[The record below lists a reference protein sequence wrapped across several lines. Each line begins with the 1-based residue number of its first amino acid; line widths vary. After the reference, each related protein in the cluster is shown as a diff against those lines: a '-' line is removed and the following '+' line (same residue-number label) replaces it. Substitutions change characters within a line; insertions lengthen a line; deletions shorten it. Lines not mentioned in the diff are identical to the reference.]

1 MISYNIM
8 IRENEHASKE
18 MFRISIMILTIITYF
33 AAIKVAQS
41 IINPAIEYSSEYLT
55 LMFLMLPVW
64 FIGLSKTAL
73 LLIYRV
79 NHYPKL
85 FVQSVKFIII
95 ATGILF
101 GLVNLLNLN
110 ISKEFIFIFG
120 IINHAVICVS
130 YVIANQYYM
139 SRRRNG
145 INLKNIII
153 IADEEN
159 ESFIENIANQ
169 RELGYKIT
177 MIISDSQKLFD
188 KYSSSIRVVKK
199 TMSMSCLIKSQ
210 IVDEV
215 FYCKNHFNSNEIHH
229 IMDACKEVGIVFRLN
244 SQLINSSARPSE
256 IHHFNHTPFI
266 TYHNKPSNEFA
277 LSWKYIFDFTFSLFV
292 ILLWMPI
299 FVLIGVVIKL
309 TSKGPV
315 IFKQKRV
322 GLHGREFYIYKFRT
336 MMVDAEKMQSSL
348 MDQNEVS
355 GPVFKI
361 KNDPRITRVGKFLR
375 KTSMDELPQFFNVL
389 KGDMSLVGP
398 RPPIMNEVNQYK
410 PWQLRRLSMRP
421 GITCTWQ
428 IMPRRNS
435 ISFEDWM
442 RLDLQY
448 IDNWS
453 LQQDFLLT
461 FKTVRAVIMGSGQ

>member
-1 MISYNIM
+1 MV
-8 IRENEHASKE
+8 RENELVSKSV
-18 MFRISIMILTIITYF
+18 FRIFIMILTIAIYF
-33 AAIKVAQS
+33 SSIKIAQL
-41 IINPAIEYSSEYLT
+41 IVNQEIRYSEEYLT
-55 LMFLMLPVW
+55 LLFLLLPVW

-85 FVQSVKFIII
+85 LVQAVKFIFI
-95 ATGILF
+95 AIGILF
-101 GLVNLLNLN
+101 VLINLLNLSV

-120 IINHAVICVS
+120 IINFVSICIS
-130 YVIANQYYM
+130 YVVANQYYM
-139 SRRRNG
+139 TRRRKG

-159 ESFIENIANQ
+159 ENFIRNIASQ

-177 MIISDSQKLFD
+177 MIITDSQKLYD
-188 KYSSSIRVVKK
+188 KYNAEIKVVKK

-215 FYCKNHFNSNEIHH
+215 FYCKNNFNSIEIQH
-229 IMDACKEVGIVFRLN
+229 IMNACKEVGVVFRLN
-244 SQLINSSARPSE
+244 SQLINMSASPTE
-256 IHHFNHTPFI
+256 IHHFDHIPFI
-266 TYHNKPSNEFA
+266 TYQNKPSNEFA
-277 LSWKYIFDFTFSLFV
+277 LTWKYVFDFSFSLVV
-292 ILLWMPI
+292 IILWMPI
-299 FVLIGVVIKL
+299 FLLIGAMIKFS
-309 TSKGPV
+309 SKGPV
-315 IFKQKRV
+315 VFKQKRV
-322 GLHGREFYIYKFRT
+322 GLFGREFYIYKFRT
-336 MMVDAEKMQSSL
+336 MMVDAEKMQAAI
-348 MDQNEVS
+348 MDQNEAN

-361 KNDPRITRVGKFLR
+361 KNDPRITNIGKFLR
-375 KTSMDELPQFFNVL
+375 KTSLDELPQFFNVL

-398 RPPIMNEVNQYK
+398 RPPIMKEVNQYK

-428 IMPRRNS
+428 IMPSRNT
-435 ISFEDWM
+435 IPFDEWM
-442 RLDLQY
+442 KLDLQY

-453 LQQDFLLT
+453 LQKDFLLT

>member
-1 MISYNIM
+1 M
-8 IRENEHASKE
+8 IRENEQVSKS
-18 MFRISIMILTIITYF
+18 MFRIIIMILTILSYF
-33 AAIKVAQS
+33 SAINIAHFFV
-41 IINPAIEYSSEYLT
+41 NPAIEYSSEYLT
-55 LMFLMLPVW
+55 LLFLLLPIW

-95 ATGILF
+95 ATGLLF
-101 GLVNLLNLN
+101 GLVNLLNLTS
-110 ISKEFIFIFG
+110 IFKEFIFIFG
-120 IINHAVICVS
+120 LLNHAVICIS
-130 YVIANQYYM
+130 YVVANQYYM
-139 SRRRNG
+139 NRRRKG

-159 ESFIENIANQ
+159 ESFIQNIANQ

-177 MIISDSQKLFD
+177 MIITDSQKLYD
-188 KYSSSIRVVKK
+188 LYSSSIKVVKK

-215 FYCKNHFNSNEIHH
+215 FYCKNHFNSHEIQH
-229 IMDACKEVGIVFRLN
+229 IMNACKEVGIVFRLS
-244 SQLINSSARPSE
+244 SQLINLSARPSE
-256 IHHFNHTPFI
+256 IHHFNQTPFI
-266 TYHNKPSNEFA
+266 TYNNKPSNEFA
-277 LSWKYIFDFTFSLFV
+277 LSWKYVFDFSFSALV
-292 ILLWMPI
+292 IILWMPI
-299 FVLIGVVIKL
+299 FILIGLVIKF
-309 TSKGPV
+309 TSKGPI

-336 MMVDAEKMQSSL
+336 MMVDAEKMQAQL
-348 MDQNEVS
+348 LDQNEVS

-361 KNDPRITRVGKFLR
+361 KNDPRITKVGKFLR
-375 KTSMDELPQFFNVL
+375 KTSMDELPQFFNVI

-453 LQQDFLLT
+453 LRQDFLLT
-461 FKTVRAVIMGSGQ
+461 FKTLRAVIMGSGQ

>member
-1 MISYNIM
+1 MV
-8 IRENEHASKE
+8 RENENVSKSI
-18 MFRISIMILTIITYF
+18 FRIFIMILTVVIYF
-33 AAIKVAQS
+33 ASIKIAQS
-41 IINPAIEYSSEYLT
+41 IVNEDIKYSEEYLT
-55 LMFLMLPVW
+55 LLLLLLPIW

-101 GLVNLLNLN
+101 VLINLLNLTG

-120 IINHAVICVS
+120 ILNFAGICIS
-130 YVIANQYYM
+130 YVAANQYYM
-139 SRRRNG
+139 TRRRKG

-159 ESFIENIANQ
+159 ENFIQ
-169 RELGYKIT
+169 KLTSQSELGYKIT
-177 MIISDSQKLFD
+177 MIITDSQKLYE
-188 KYSSSIRVVKK
+188 KYSSSIKVVKK

-215 FYCKNHFNSNEIHH
+215 FYCKNNFNSIEIQH
-229 IMDACKEVGIVFRLN
+229 IMNACKEVGVVFRLN
-244 SQLINSSARPSE
+244 SQLINMSAHPTE
-256 IHHFNHTPFI
+256 IHHFDHIPFI
-266 TYHNKPSNEFA
+266 TYQNKPSNEFA
-277 LSWKYIFDFTFSLFV
+277 LTWKYTFDFAFSFIV
-292 ILLWMPI
+292 IILWLPI
-299 FVLIGVVIKL
+299 FILIGIIIKL
-309 TSKGPV
+309 SSKGPI

-336 MMVDAEKMQSSL
+336 MLVDAEKMQASI
-348 MDQNEVS
+348 MHQNEAN

-361 KNDPRITRVGKFLR
+361 KNDPRITRVGKLLR
-375 KTSMDELPQFFNVL
+375 KTSLDELPQFFNVL

-398 RPPIMNEVNQYK
+398 RPPIMKEVNQYK

-428 IMPRRNS
+428 ILPHRNT

-442 RLDLQY
+442 KLDLQY

-453 LQQDFLLT
+453 IQQDFLLT
-461 FKTVRAVIMGSGQ
+461 FKTVKAVLMGNGE

>member
-1 MISYNIM
+1 ML
-8 IRENEHASKE
+8 RENEQASKS
-18 MFRISIMILTIITYF
+18 MFRIFIMILTIATFFASIKITHDF
-33 AAIKVAQS
+33 VNQN
-41 IINPAIEYSSEYLT
+41 IIYSSEYLA
-55 LMFLMLPVW
+55 LLLLSLPVW
-64 FIGLSKTAL
+64 YIGLSKTAL
-73 LLIYRV
+73 FMIYRV
-79 NHYPKL
+79 NHYAQL
-85 FVQSVKFIII
+85 LRQSIKFIII

-101 GLVNLLNLN
+101 GMVNLLNLN
-110 ISKEFIFIFG
+110 TISKEVIFIFAIMNHIG
-120 IINHAVICVS
+120 ICIS

-139 SRRRNG
+139 YRRKKG

-159 ESFIENIANQ
+159 DSFIENIAGH
-169 RELGYKIT
+169 RELGYNIT
-177 MIISDSQKLFD
+177 MIISDSKVLFE
-188 KYSSSIRVVKK
+188 KYNSRIKVVRKTVSLSS
-199 TMSMSCLIKSQ
+199 LIKSQ
-210 IVDEV
+210 LVDEV
-215 FYCKNHFNSNEIHH
+215 FYCKSNFNSIEVQN
-229 IMDACKEVGIVFRLN
+229 IMNACKEVGIVFRLN
-244 SQLINSSARPSE
+244 SQLINMTAAPTE
-256 IHHFNHTPFI
+256 IRNFDSIPFI
-266 TYHNKPSNEFA
+266 TYQNKPSNEFA
-277 LSWKYIFDFTFSLFV
+277 LGWKYVFDFSFSLLV
-292 ILLWMPI
+292 IILWMPI
-299 FVLIGVVIKL
+299 FILIGLTIKL
-309 TSKGPV
+309 TSKGPI

-336 MMVDAEKMQSSL
+336 MLVNAEQMQAAI
-348 MDQNEVS
+348 MHQNEAS

-361 KNDPRITRVGKFLR
+361 KNDPRITKVGKLLR
-375 KTSMDELPQFFNVL
+375 KTSLDELPQFFNVL

-410 PWQLRRLSMRP
+410 AWQLRRLSMRP

-442 RLDLQY
+442 KLDLQY

>member
-1 MISYNIM
+1 MIS
-8 IRENEHASKE
+8 ENEQVSKS
-18 MFRISIMILTIITYF
+18 MFRIIIMILTILTYF
-33 AAIKVAQS
+33 SAINIAQFL
-41 IINPAIEYSSEYLT
+41 INPAIDYSSEYLT
-55 LMFLMLPVW
+55 LLFLLLPIW

-95 ATGILF
+95 ATSLLF
-101 GLVNLLNLN
+101 GLVNLLNLTS
-110 ISKEFIFIFG
+110 IFKEFIFIFG
-120 IINHAVICVS
+120 LLNHTVICIS
-130 YVIANQYYM
+130 YVVANQYYM
-139 SRRRNG
+139 NRRRKG

-159 ESFIENIANQ
+159 ENFIQNIANQ

-177 MIISDSQKLFD
+177 MIITDSQKLYD
-188 KYSSSIRVVKK
+188 IYSSSIKVVKK

-215 FYCKNHFNSNEIHH
+215 FYCKNHFNSHEIQH
-229 IMDACKEVGIVFRLN
+229 IMNACKEVGIVFRLN
-244 SQLINSSARPSE
+244 SQLINLSARPSE
-256 IHHFNHTPFI
+256 IHHFNQTPFI
-266 TYHNKPSNEFA
+266 TYNNKPSNEFA
-277 LSWKYIFDFTFSLFV
+277 LSWKYVFDFSFSALV
-292 ILLWMPI
+292 IILWMPI
-299 FVLIGVVIKL
+299 FMLIGVVIKF
-309 TSKGPV
+309 TSKGPI

-322 GLHGREFYIYKFRT
+322 GFHGREFYIYKFRT
-336 MMVDAEKMQSSL
+336 MMVDAEKMQAQL
-348 MDQNEVS
+348 LDQNEVS

-361 KNDPRITRVGKFLR
+361 KNDPRITKVGKFLR

-448 IDNWS
+448 IDSWS
-453 LQQDFLLT
+453 LRQDFLLT
-461 FKTVRAVIMGSGQ
+461 FKTLRAVIMGSGQ

>member
-1 MISYNIM
+1 
-8 IRENEHASKE
+8 
-18 MFRISIMILTIITYF
+18 MFRIAIMILTVLTYF
-33 AAIKVAQS
+33 VSFKISQYFIS
-41 IINPAIEYSSEYLT
+41 PAIEYSSEYLT
-55 LMFLMLPVW
+55 LLVLSLPVW
-64 FIGLSKTAL
+64 YIGLSKTAL

-101 GLVNLLNLN
+101 GFVNLLNLTN
-110 ISKEFIFIFG
+110 IYKEFIFIFG
-120 IINHAVICVS
+120 ILNHAVICLS

-139 SRRRNG
+139 NRRRKG

-159 ESFIENIANQ
+159 ESFIEKIFS
-169 RELGYKIT
+169 RKELGYRIT
-177 MIISDSQKLFD
+177 MIISDSQRIFD
-188 KYSSSIRVVKK
+188 KYNSSIRVVKK

-229 IMDACKEVGIVFRLN
+229 IMEACKEVGIVFRLN
-244 SQLINSSARPSE
+244 TQLINNSAQPTE
-256 IHHFNHTPFI
+256 IHHFEHTPFI
-266 TYHNKPSNEFA
+266 TYQNKPASEFA
-277 LSWKYIFDFTFSLFV
+277 LSGKYIFDFTFSLIV
-292 ILLWMPI
+292 VMLWMPI
-299 FVLIGVVIKL
+299 FLLIGAVIKF
-309 TSKGPV
+309 TSKGPI

-336 MMVDAEKMQSSL
+336 MMLDAEKMQEDL

-361 KNDPRITRVGKFLR
+361 KNDPRITKVGKLLR
-375 KTSMDELPQFFNVL
+375 KTSMDELPQFFNVI

-428 IMPRRNS
+428 IMPSRNS
-435 ISFEDWM
+435 IPFEEWM
-442 RLDLQY
+442 KLDLQY